1 MVTLSRGNS
10 GGWTPQA
17 KLAKAGISAAT
28 LLVWAFALGSALYWG
43 MRLTAGKD
51 MVEAPLQPPKL
62 TTADPAA
69 VARALGVRA
78 ASPVVRASLASRF
91 ILQGVVSGGPS
102 GGAALISVDGKPAK
116 AVRVG
121 SVVEEGLILQSAN
134 ARAVT
139 LAESRSSP
147 ALLTLEMPLLR

>member
-1 MVTLSRGNS
+1 
-10 GGWTPQA
+10 
-17 KLAKAGISAAT
+17 
-28 LLVWAFALGSALYWG
+28 
-43 MRLTAGKD
+43 
-51 MVEAPLQPPKL
+51 MVEAPLQPPQL

-69 VARALGVRA
+69 VARVLGVRA

-91 ILQGVVSGGPS
+91 ILQGVVSGGPG

-147 ALLTLEMPLLR
+147 ALMTLEMPLLR

>member
-1 MVTLSRGNS
+1 MVTISRGNS

-17 KLAKAGISAAT
+17 KLAKAAISAAT

-43 MRLTAGKD
+43 MRLTESRN
-51 MVEAPLQPPKL
+51 MVEAPPQPPQL

-69 VARALGVRA
+69 VARVLGVRA
-78 ASPVVRASLASRF
+78 ASPVVQASLASRF
-91 ILQGVVSGGPS
+91 SLQGVVSGGPG